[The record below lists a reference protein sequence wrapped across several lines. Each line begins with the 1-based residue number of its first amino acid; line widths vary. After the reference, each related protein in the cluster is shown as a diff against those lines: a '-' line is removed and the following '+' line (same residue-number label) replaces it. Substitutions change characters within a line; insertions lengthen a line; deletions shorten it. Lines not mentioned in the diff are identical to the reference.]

1 MAYTINLTNGTT
13 FATITDGT
21 VNTASS
27 MTLIGKNYAGYG
39 QFLDD
44 NFIHLLENSANST
57 APAAPLT
64 GQLWWDSTNTLLK
77 VYAGG
82 VAGWKGLGG
91 ATASSSQPS
100 PSIIGDL
107 WYDTVNQ
114 QLKVCSVAGAPGTF
128 IVVGPAYSSA
138 QGVSGAVPVTI
149 SDGSTGY
156 IVTGLYA
163 NNNLVGII
171 SGATD
176 FVPAGNSSGYAAE
189 FPKIYKGFTVWN
201 SGNASGNVSNPGN
214 ITLAVAGSVIETV
227 ASTGVFVT
235 GIISASGN
243 VIGSNVFTT
252 GQVSATGNIIGANFI
267 GNVIPPAGGAV
278 STTGN
283 ITGGNILT
291 SGLVSATGNATGGN
305 LRTAGLITA
314 TGNITGGNILT
325 SGLASVTGNIQGGNL
340 RTAGLISATG
350 NITGGNILYGS
361 GIVSGTGNI
370 SGGYIFGNG
379 SQLTG
384 VSAAVSVTKFQN
396 GTSEGN
402 AGSSGGN
409 INFNVGGTSNVMVLA
424 TTGAIVT
431 GLSTPSIEHT
441 GSNAV
446 GNIGSSSNY
455 FNRLFVTGISY
466 GSGTVSGTGNITG
479 GNILTGGLVSA
490 TGNIIGANFI
500 GNVIPPAGGAVSTTG
515 NITGGN
521 ILTSGLVS
529 ATGNIIGANFIGNVI
544 PPAGGA
550 VSTTGNITGGNILTS
565 GLVSATGNII
575 GNVLSISSIE
585 HTGSNAVGNIGSSSN
600 YFNRLFATATTA
612 LYADVAERFAA
623 DEELAPGTVVEL
635 GGTAEITRSQ
645 QDLSENV
652 FGVISTRAAY
662 LMNGGAGEDHTHPP
676 VAMTGRVPVQVIGVV
691 RKGDRLVSAGSGV
704 ARAAQP
710 GEATAFN
717 VIGRALVDKPT
728 AESGTIEAIVTIK

>member
-44 NFIHLLENSANST
+44 NFIHLLENSANTT

-138 QGVSGAVPVTI
+138 QGTSGAVPITI
-149 SDGSTGY
+149 SDGTTGY

-163 NNNLVGII
+163 NNNLIGII

-176 FVPAGNSSGYAAE
+176 FVPAGNSSGYATA
-189 FPKIYKGFTVWN
+189 FPTVYKGFTVWN
-201 SGNASGNVSNPGN
+201 TGNNSGNISNPGN
-214 ITLAVAGSVIETV
+214 VTLAVAGSVIETV
-227 ASTGVFVT
+227 ASTGVYVT
-235 GIISASGN
+235 GLVTASGN
-243 VIGSNVFTT
+243 VIGGNIRTA
-252 GQVSATGNIIGANFI
+252 GIVSAGGNITAANFI
-267 GNVIPPAGGAV
+267 GNVIPPAGGSV

-283 ITGGNILT
+283 ITGGNIFT
-291 SGLVSATGNATGGN
+291 SGIMSATGNATAGNLITGGFMSATGNATAGNLITGGFMSATSNITGGN
-305 LRTAGLITA
+305 ILFGAGVVSG
-314 TGNITGGNILT
+314 TGNITGGNILFG
-325 SGLASVTGNIQGGNL
+325 SGL
-340 RTAGLISATG
+340 
-350 NITGGNILYGS
+350 
-361 GIVSGTGNI
+361 VSGTGNVY
-370 SGGYIFGNG
+370 SGYIYGNG

-384 VSAAVSVTKFQN
+384 VSSAVSVQKISN
-396 GTSEGN
+396 GTTEANVGT
-402 AGSSGGN
+402 SGGN
-409 INFNVGGTSNVMVLA
+409 LTISVGGTSNVMVA
-424 TTGAIVT
+424 TTTGIVAT
-431 GLSTPSIEHT
+431 GVSTPSIEHT

-446 GNIGSSSNY
+446 GNIGS
-455 FNRLFVTGISY
+455 
-466 GSGTVSGTGNITG
+466 
-479 GNILTGGLVSA
+479 
-490 TGNIIGANFI
+490 
-500 GNVIPPAGGAVSTTG
+500 P
-515 NITGGN
+515 
-521 ILTSGLVS
+521 
-529 ATGNIIGANFIGNVI
+529 
-544 PPAGGA
+544 
-550 VSTTGNITGGNILTS
+550 
-565 GLVSATGNII
+565 
-575 GNVLSISSIE
+575 
-585 HTGSNAVGNIGSSSN
+585 SN

-623 DEELAPGTVVEL
+623 DEELAAGTVVEL

-662 LMNGGAGEDHTHPP
+662 LMNGGAGEDNTHPP
-676 VAMTGRVPVQVIGVV
+676 VAMTGRVPVQVVGIV
-691 RKGDRLVSAGSGV
+691 RKGDRLVSAGSGM

-717 VIGRALVDKPT
+717 VIGRSLVDKLTPGP
-728 AESGTIEAIVTIK
+728 GTIEAIVTIK

>member
-44 NFIHLLENSANST
+44 NFIHLLENSANTT

-82 VAGWKGLGG
+82 AAGFKTLGV
-91 ATASSSQPS
+91 TSASASAPS
-100 PSIIGDL
+100 PSIVGDL

-114 QLKVCSVAGAPGTF
+114 QLKVCSVAGAPATF

-138 QGVSGAVPVTI
+138 QGTSGAVPITI
-149 SDGSTGY
+149 SDGTTGY

-163 NNNLVGII
+163 NNNLIGII

-176 FVPAGNSSGYAAE
+176 FVPAGNSSGYATA
-189 FPKIYKGFTVWN
+189 FPTVYKGFTVWN
-201 SGNASGNVSNPGN
+201 TGNVSGNISNPGN
-214 ITLAVAGSVIETV
+214 IRLTVAGSVIETV
-227 ASTGVFVT
+227 ASTGVYVT
-235 GIISASGN
+235 GLITASGN
-243 VIGSNVFTT
+243 VIGGNILTA
-252 GQVSATGNIIGANFI
+252 GIVSAAGNITALNFI

-283 ITGGNILT
+283 VTGGNLLTSGIMSATGNATGGNILT
-291 SGLVSATGNATGGN
+291 GGFISATGNATGGN

-314 TGNITGGNILT
+314 TGNITGGNILFGAGVV
-325 SGLASVTGNIQGGNL
+325 SG
-340 RTAGLISATG
+340 TG
-350 NITGGNILYGS
+350 NITGGNILFGS
-361 GIVSGTGNI
+361 GIVSGTGNVA
-370 SGGYIFGNG
+370 GGYIFGNG

-396 GTSEGN
+396 GTTEGN

-409 INFNVGGTSNVMVLA
+409 INFNIGGTSNVVVIT
-424 TTGAIVT
+424 TTGAVVS

-446 GNIGSSSNY
+446 GNIGSSAS
-455 FNRLFVTGISY
+455 
-466 GSGTVSGTGNITG
+466 
-479 GNILTGGLVSA
+479 
-490 TGNIIGANFI
+490 
-500 GNVIPPAGGAVSTTG
+500 
-515 NITGGN
+515 
-521 ILTSGLVS
+521 
-529 ATGNIIGANFIGNVI
+529 
-544 PPAGGA
+544 
-550 VSTTGNITGGNILTS
+550 
-565 GLVSATGNII
+565 
-575 GNVLSISSIE
+575 
-585 HTGSNAVGNIGSSSN
+585 

-662 LMNGGAGEDHTHPP
+662 LMNGGAGEDNTHPP

-717 VIGRALVDKPT
+717 VIGQALVDKLTPGP
-728 AESGTIEAIVTIK
+728 GTIEAIVTIK